1 MLTHRERI
9 AMRLEFSEED
19 ECFREEVATW
29 LAKHLVGQFQAIRGR
44 GGPGD
49 EHRFVPERKEWERCL
64 AEGGWTCLGWPE
76 QWGGRGASIEQQ
88 VIFNEEYA
96 RAGGP
101 GRMGHIGETL
111 TGPTLLAYGSEDQKQ
126 RFLPGI
132 RKGEAFWCQGYS
144 EPAAGSDLSNIKT
157 RAEWDAEAACW
168 RLYGQKVWTS
178 LAHESDF
185 IFVLARTDPEQQGH
199 KGLSFFLLPLA
210 QKGIDIRP
218 IKQLTGTA
226 EFNEVFFDGAACAA
240 EDLVGEAGDGWRVA
254 MGLLGFERGV
264 STLGQQ
270 MLFQV
275 ELDEVI
281 RIARA
286 NGSAQQPAL
295 RQRIAEAHIGLRT
308 LRYNSLRM
316 LSGDDDGSLSREAM
330 IYKLAWSNWHR
341 NLGKLAVDVLGP
353 EAELVEAAPYELNR
367 LQSLFLFTRADTIYG
382 GTNQIQRN
390 LIAERALG
398 MPREPR
404 GDA

>member
-1 MLTHRERI
+1 MQLDFN
-9 AMRLEFSEED
+9 AAD
-19 ECFREEVATW
+19 EQFRAEVADW
-29 LAKHLVGQFQAIRGR
+29 LQANLQGEFAAIRGR

-49 EHRFVPERKEWERCL
+49 EHHFVAERKVWEQRL
-64 AEGGWTCLGWPE
+64 AEGGWTCIGWPTA
-76 QWGGRGASIEQQ
+76 WGGRGATIEQQ
-88 VIFNEEYA
+88 VIFHEEYA

-101 GRMGHIGETL
+101 GRLGHIGETL
-111 TGPTLLAYGSEDQKQ
+111 TGPTLLAFGSDAQKQ

-132 RKGEAFWCQGYS
+132 RTGQEFWCQGYS
-144 EPAAGSDLSNIKT
+144 EPSAGSDLSNIKT
-157 RAEWDAEAACW
+157 RAQWDEDAGKW
-168 RLYGQKVWTS
+168 RFYGQKVWTS

-185 IFVLARTDPEQQGH
+185 IFVLARTNPELSGH
-199 KGLSFFLLPLA
+199 RGLGFFLLPLA
-210 QKGIDIRP
+210 QDGIEIRP
-218 IKQLTGTA
+218 ITQLTGTA
-226 EFNEVFFDGAACAA
+226 EFNEVFFDGACCDA
-240 EDLVGEAGDGWRVA
+240 EDLVGEVDDGWRVA

-275 ELDEVI
+275 ELDEIV
-281 RIARA
+281 RIART
-286 NGSAQQPAL
+286 NGAAREPAL

-316 LSGDDDGSLSREAM
+316 LSGADDGSLSREAM

-341 NLGKLAVDVLGP
+341 NLGKLAMDVLGP
-353 EAELVEAAPYELNR
+353 DAEVVEDTPYELNR

-404 GDA
+404 GNQ

>member
-1 MLTHRERI
+1 MQLDFN
-9 AMRLEFSEED
+9 AAD
-19 ECFREEVATW
+19 EQFRAEVADW
-29 LAKHLVGQFQAIRGR
+29 LQANLQGEFAAIRGR

-49 EHRFVPERKEWERCL
+49 EHHFVAERKVWEQRL
-64 AEGGWTCLGWPE
+64 AEGGWTCIGWPTA
-76 QWGGRGASIEQQ
+76 WGGRGATIEQQ
-88 VIFNEEYA
+88 VIFHEEYA

-101 GRMGHIGETL
+101 GRLGHIGETL
-111 TGPTLLAYGSEDQKQ
+111 TGPTLLAFGSDAQKQ

-132 RKGEAFWCQGYS
+132 RAGQEFWCQGYS
-144 EPAAGSDLSNIKT
+144 EPSAGSDLSNIKT
-157 RAEWDAEAACW
+157 RAQWDEDAGKW
-168 RLYGQKVWTS
+168 RFYGQKVWTS

-185 IFVLARTDPEQQGH
+185 IFVLARTNPELSGH
-199 KGLSFFLLPLA
+199 RGLGFFLLPLA
-210 QKGIDIRP
+210 QDGIEIRP
-218 IKQLTGTA
+218 ITQLTGTA
-226 EFNEVFFDGAACAA
+226 EFNEVFFDGACCDA
-240 EDLVGEAGDGWRVA
+240 EDLVGEVDDGWRVA

-275 ELDEVI
+275 ELDEIV

-286 NGSAQQPAL
+286 NGAAREPAL

-316 LSGDDDGSLSREAM
+316 LSGADDGSLSREAM

-341 NLGKLAVDVLGP
+341 NLGKLAMDVLGP
-353 EAELVEAAPYELNR
+353 DAEVVEDTPYELNR

-404 GDA
+404 GNQ

>member
-1 MLTHRERI
+1 MQLDFN
-9 AMRLEFSEED
+9 AAD
-19 ECFREEVATW
+19 EQFRAEVADW
-29 LAKHLVGQFQAIRGR
+29 LQANLQGEFAAIRGR

-49 EHRFVPERKEWERCL
+49 EHHFVAERKVWEQRL
-64 AEGGWTCLGWPE
+64 AEGGWTCIGWPTA
-76 QWGGRGASIEQQ
+76 WGGRGATIEQQ
-88 VIFNEEYA
+88 VIFHEEYA

-101 GRMGHIGETL
+101 GRLGHIGETL
-111 TGPTLLAYGSEDQKQ
+111 TGPTLLAFGSDAQKQ

-132 RKGEAFWCQGYS
+132 RAGQEFWCQGYS
-144 EPAAGSDLSNIKT
+144 EPSAGSDLSNIKT
-157 RAEWDAEAACW
+157 RAQWDEGAGKW
-168 RLYGQKVWTS
+168 RFYGQKVWTS

-185 IFVLARTDPEQQGH
+185 IFVLARTNPELSGH
-199 KGLSFFLLPLA
+199 RGLGFFLLPLA
-210 QKGIDIRP
+210 QDGIEIRP
-218 IKQLTGTA
+218 ITQLTGTA
-226 EFNEVFFDGAACAA
+226 EFNEVFFDGACCNA
-240 EDLVGEAGDGWRVA
+240 EDLVGEVEDGWRVA

-275 ELDEVI
+275 ELDEIVK
-281 RIARA
+281 IART
-286 NGSAQQPAL
+286 NGAAREPAL
-295 RQRIAEAHIGLRT
+295 RQRIAEAQIGLRT

-316 LSGDDDGSLSREAM
+316 LSGADDGSLSGEAM

-341 NLGKLAVDVLGP
+341 NLGKLAMDVLGP
-353 EAELVEAAPYELNR
+353 DAELVEDAPYELNR

-404 GDA
+404 GDQ